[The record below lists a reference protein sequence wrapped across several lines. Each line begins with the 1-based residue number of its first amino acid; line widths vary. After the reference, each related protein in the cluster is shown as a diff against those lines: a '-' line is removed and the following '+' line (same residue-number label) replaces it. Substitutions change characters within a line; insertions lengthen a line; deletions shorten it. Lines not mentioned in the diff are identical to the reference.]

1 MASNHTTNYQL
12 CQWQADDQVKRT
24 DFNEDN
30 AKIDA
35 ALNDLSDGLAAAREE
50 KADQSALDALAAEVA
65 KKATTAALEAV
76 RAAVPKIAVGTYTG
90 TGKYG
95 ASNPIRLN
103 FSGPLS
109 RAPQL
114 LVIKR
119 NEDQDGAINRGL
131 IMVHGAK
138 SVSCFLCRDIS
149 SQIQNTVTWNAYTV
163 SWYADN
169 AASQMNESGIV
180 YRYFAIG

>member
-30 AKIDA
+30 AKIDN
-35 ALNDLSDGLAAAREE
+35 ALKGLSDGLAAAQAE

-90 TGKYG
+90 MGKYG

-103 FSGPLS
+103 FSGSLS
-109 RAPQL
+109 GAPQL

-131 IMVHGAK
+131 IMIRGAK

-149 SQIQNTVTWNAYTV
+149 SQIQNTVTWNAYAV

-169 AASQMNESGIV
+169 AASQMNESGVV